1 MDIIKQEHKHELVL
15 QWVDGK
21 LVYKCLHHECEYV
34 EDRLVNN
41 DGSDMR

>member
-1 MDIIKQEHKHELVL
+1 MDIIKQGHKHELVL

-34 EDRLVNN
+34 EEIKPAEAWEQEL
-41 DGSDMR
+41 